1 MHSNQLSRSMIWFWW
16 KNSQPRH
23 KFSPRWNG
31 PYTVVQQVS
40 GHLFELEDD
49 NKHHIRRHTDLMKP
63 FNSPSEGERV
73 HQKEKR
79 KKEKEYEIESII
91 DSRVDD
97 GNRLYR
103 VRWKGYDEKQDT
115 WEPLGHFKMF
125 SFIRHFKKKK
135 KLPL

>member
-1 MHSNQLSRSMIWFWW
+1 
-16 KNSQPRH
+16 
-23 KFSPRWNG
+23 
-31 PYTVVQQVS
+31 
-40 GHLFELEDD
+40 
-49 NKHHIRRHTDLMKP
+49 MKP

-103 VRWKGYDEKQDT
+103 VRWKGYDETQDT
-115 WEPLGHFKMF
+115 WEPLGHFKKV
-125 SFIRHFKKKK
+125 SLIRDFHKKN